1 MMRPFNRTTKKCS
14 DVSCRFGQ
22 GQLVAVLG
30 PVLALAL
37 VSACSTPSSVGRG
50 FVPDS
55 TTPPT
60 QSSAS
65 GRESGAGGGSA
76 NGAAIYASKGATSA
90 QTEPE
95 LYRGTGTFVAARAP
109 TRAAV
114 STGADGGITLNFKD
128 ADIQDA
134 VKSILGDVIKANYTI
149 DPQVKGQV
157 SLQTSRPIAR
167 DDLVPTLE
175 ILLRANGAVLRKD
188 GGLYRIVPD
197 GGALNGA
204 MSTSRQIGRGAGYRV
219 VVVPLRYIAAPEMKK
234 LLELAK
240 PAKGVLH
247 ADPARNL
254 LVISGT
260 ETELRNMLD
269 TVSVF
274 DVDQMRGMSVGL
286 FPLQAV
292 EARVVSE
299 ELGKMY
305 GEGAGGLLSGM
316 LKVVPVERLNA
327 LLVISPQRKYLEQAG
342 QWIRRLDRTGDVA
355 GTGLFVYY
363 VQNGKAARLAEMLT
377 QIFTEAPGSGRGAA
391 GPAPVRAPRP
401 AGPAAAHK
409 VAGGDASPAQPPT
422 AVAAPPAGLGEIA
435 AEVGG
440 VRIIA
445 DEENN
450 ALVVMS
456 SPSDYKKIEKAIR
469 KLDIIPQ
476 QVLVEASIIEVALT
490 GDLSYGVEW
499 YFRSKANN
507 YSGIGTLDLGKGGIA
522 PVVPGF
528 SYQLLNSAG
537 AIRGVLNALASETE
551 LRVVSSPSLM
561 VLDNRTARIRV
572 GDQVPVRTSETTNT
586 ATSGTN
592 PLIVSTIQFRD
603 TGVLLEVTPRVNTGG
618 LVVLDISQEVSN
630 VDKTTSSSID
640 SPTIN
645 QRQIS
650 TSVAVQSGETI
661 VLGGLIRRN
670 NSDSSSGVPGLRDVP
685 VLGWL
690 FGGSSRSSE
699 RTELLVLITP
709 TAVPDQHAARQVT
722 NELRNKMK
730 VLFAPGSELSPTPD
744 ARPVSAGTGE

>member
-1 MMRPFNRTTKKCS
+1 MRLCYDTIATKGNDRPWVKSTRLIVGLTLAALGSAVPGCS
-14 DVSCRFGQ
+14 MPPRSGGDF
-22 GQLVAVLG
+22 VLG
-30 PVLALAL
+30 SP
-37 VSACSTPSSVGRG
+37 
-50 FVPDS
+50 
-55 TTPPT
+55 
-60 QSSAS
+60 
-65 GRESGAGGGSA
+65 
-76 NGAAIYASKGATSA
+76 GAAREANAGRQPAAGHGGAVYSPEGAKASRAK
-90 QTEPE
+90 PE
-95 LYRGTGTFVAARAP
+95 LYPGTGRFVAARGRAP
-109 TRAAV
+109 ASV
-114 STGADGGITLNFKD
+114 STDSAGGITLNFKD

-134 VKSILGDVIKANYTI
+134 VKAVLGDVLKANYTV

-167 DDLVPTLE
+167 ADLIPTLE

-188 GGLYRIVPD
+188 GELYRVVPD
-197 GGALNGA
+197 GSALNGA
-204 MSTSRQIGRGAGYRV
+204 VATSRQIGRGVGYRV
-219 VVVPLRYIAAPEMKK
+219 VVVPLRYIAAKEMQK

-254 LVISGT
+254 LVISGS

-274 DVDQMRGMSVGL
+274 DVDQMRGMSVGM
-286 FPLQAV
+286 FPLHAV

-316 LKVVPVERLNA
+316 LKLVPVERLNA
-327 LLVISPQRKYLEQAG
+327 LLVISPQKKYLEQAG
-342 QWIRRLDRTGDVA
+342 TWIERLDRTGDVA

-363 VQNGKAARLAEMLT
+363 VQNGKAGRLAEMLT
-377 QIFTEAPGSGRGAA
+377 QIFTEAPG
-391 GPAPVRAPRP
+391 PVRAAATAAKPVPGAKDIP
-401 AGPAAAHK
+401 AGKQGASGPMPSPGPGPAALR
-409 VAGGDASPAQPPT
+409 D
-422 AVAAPPAGLGEIA
+422 IA
-435 AEVGG
+435 ADVGA

-450 ALVVMS
+450 ALLVMS
-456 SPSDYKKIEKAIR
+456 SPSDYKKIEQAIR

-499 YFRSKANN
+499 YFRSKANG
-507 YSGIGTLDLGKGGIA
+507 YSGVGTLDLGKSGLA

-528 SYQLLNSAG
+528 SYQVLNSAG

-670 NSDSSSGVPGLRDVP
+670 NSDSSSGVPGLRDIP
-685 VLGWL
+685 LLGWL
-690 FGGSSRSSE
+690 FGGSSRSRE

-709 TAVPDQHAARQVT
+709 TAVPDQHVARQVT
-722 NELRNKMK
+722 DELRNKMK
-730 VLFAPGSELSPTPD
+730 VLFRSDERAPPQPD
-744 ARPVSAGTGE
+744 PAADGAASRE